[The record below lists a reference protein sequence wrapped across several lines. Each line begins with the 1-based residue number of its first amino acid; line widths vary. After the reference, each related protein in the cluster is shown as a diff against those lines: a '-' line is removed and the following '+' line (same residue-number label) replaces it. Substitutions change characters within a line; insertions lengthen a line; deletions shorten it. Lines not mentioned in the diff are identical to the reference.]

1 MIGKTAYI
9 KFGTFHGHMG
19 TIVGEARLKG
29 HDRYLIKLRNGLIIP
44 KKVKDVV
51 LFGEVQKNDNNLSK

>member
-19 TIVGEARLKG
+19 TIVGQGNINKS
-29 HDRYLIKLRNGLIIP
+29 DRYLIKLKNGLIIP
-44 KKVKDVV
+44 KKVKNVV
-51 LFGEVQKNDNNLSK
+51 LFGEVQNNDNNISK

>member
-19 TIVGEARLKG
+19 TIVGQANINKSE
-29 HDRYLIKLRNGLIIP
+29 RYLIKLRNGLIIP
-44 KKVKDVV
+44 KKVKNVV